1 MYEITVIPMI
11 HFFRHPV
18 SDTALPRQFNNPFHY
33 TPHILCIEAAKEV
46 QNYLSLMDLWKRKPE
61 EGKMFGVLVVRTP
74 DGKTGFLAAF
84 SGILDGNYLHPY
96 FVPPVYNLQQPDS
109 FFRQEEKQISAINR
123 QIRLLENNPAY
134 LQAQQDLIEKKIQ
147 ANHSLSIAKL
157 QLKAA
162 KAARDL
168 QRNQNPDC
176 HNASDLNR
184 ESQHRKAE
192 YKRLEKYWKEQ
203 IAIIQNCINE
213 FINRMDALKTER
225 KQRSA
230 KLQQQL
236 FEQFQFLNARGETK
250 NLFTVFRE
258 QGHNNPPAGA
268 GECAAPKL
276 LQFAYTHKLHPI
288 AIAEFWWGC
297 SPKTEIRRQ
306 GNYYPACQGKC
317 GPILNFMLQGLN
329 TETSAVEEKQKITTF
344 PEIIYED
351 KWLLILNKPEGTL
364 SIPGKTTR
372 LSIYDMV
379 RQHFPE
385 ATGPLLVHRLD
396 MATSGLLIIAKD
408 KNTHEHL
415 QKQFLRQTIRK
426 RYTALLE
433 GHVTQSEGYITLPLC
448 PDIYDRPRQMVNE
461 KSGKPAITR
470 FRVLGQTSQYTRI
483 AFYPQTGRTHQ
494 LRVHA
499 AHPLGLNCP
508 IVGDT
513 LYGTKAERLYLHAEY
528 IEFIHPATGQ
538 KIQLEKP
545 ADF

>member
-1 MYEITVIPMI
+1 
-11 HFFRHPV
+11 
-18 SDTALPRQFNNPFHY
+18 
-33 TPHILCIEAAKEV
+33 
-46 QNYLSLMDLWKRKPE
+46 
-61 EGKMFGVLVVRTP
+61 
-74 DGKTGFLAAF
+74 
-84 SGILDGNYLHPY
+84 
-96 FVPPVYNLQQPDS
+96 
-109 FFRQEEKQISAINR
+109 
-123 QIRLLENNPAY
+123 
-134 LQAQQDLIEKKIQ
+134 
-147 ANHSLSIAKL
+147 
-157 QLKAA
+157 
-162 KAARDL
+162 
-168 QRNQNPDC
+168 
-176 HNASDLNR
+176 
-184 ESQHRKAE
+184 
-192 YKRLEKYWKEQ
+192 
-203 IAIIQNCINE
+203 
-213 FINRMDALKTER
+213 
-225 KQRSA
+225 
-230 KLQQQL
+230 
-236 FEQFQFLNARGETK
+236 
-250 NLFTVFRE
+250 
-258 QGHNNPPAGA
+258 
-268 GECAAPKL
+268 
-276 LQFAYTHKLHPI
+276 
-288 AIAEFWWGC
+288 
-297 SPKTEIRRQ
+297 
-306 GNYYPACQGKC
+306 
-317 GPILNFMLQGLN
+317 
-329 TETSAVEEKQKITTF
+329 
-344 PEIIYED
+344 
-351 KWLLILNKPEGTL
+351 
-364 SIPGKTTR
+364 
-372 LSIYDMV
+372 MV

>member
-236 FEQFQFLNARGETK
+236 
-250 NLFTVFRE
+250 
-258 QGHNNPPAGA
+258 
-268 GECAAPKL
+268 
-276 LQFAYTHKLHPI
+276 
-288 AIAEFWWGC
+288 
-297 SPKTEIRRQ
+297 
-306 GNYYPACQGKC
+306 
-317 GPILNFMLQGLN
+317 
-329 TETSAVEEKQKITTF
+329 
-344 PEIIYED
+344 
-351 KWLLILNKPEGTL
+351 
-364 SIPGKTTR
+364 
-372 LSIYDMV
+372 
-379 RQHFPE
+379 
-385 ATGPLLVHRLD
+385 LD
-396 MATSGLLIIAKD
+396 
-408 KNTHEHL
+408 
-415 QKQFLRQTIRK
+415 RK
-426 RYTALLE
+426 S
-433 GHVTQSEGYITLPLC
+433 V
-448 PDIYDRPRQMVNE
+448 V
-461 KSGKPAITR
+461 
-470 FRVLGQTSQYTRI
+470 
-483 AFYPQTGRTHQ
+483 
-494 LRVHA
+494 
-499 AHPLGLNCP
+499 
-508 IVGDT
+508 
-513 LYGTKAERLYLHAEY
+513 
-528 IEFIHPATGQ
+528 
-538 KIQLEKP
+538 
-545 ADF
+545 